1 MEQNFKN
8 YIRVKTIDSNY
19 REHIDDYEIKFDK
32 YKRINVFIGG
42 DHCFAHRNFDYKG
55 RSIKQLNEL
64 IKKHVIESNGDH
76 WTIHNIGYDKFILE
90 VIDIQ
95 IPDNPQENLIFDDFP
110 DLWLGCCDEA
120 IVFLL
125 PELKKFVK
133 ENIVK
138 EPNAVVNFP
147 ERINLEFPRWSFF
160 NIEGEYGYN
169 KTGKPRCK
177 LKHFSYNPGGRFWFN
192 ERHNFTKIQ
201 NLIKA
206 YIEND

>member
-8 YIRVKTIDSNY
+8 YIRVKTIDNYY
-19 REHIDDYEIKFDK
+19 REHIDDYEITFDK

-42 DHCFAHRNFDYKG
+42 DNCISYRNFNYEG
-55 RSIKQLNEL
+55 RSINHLKQLIQKYIIIPKEDNW
-64 IKKHVIESNGDH
+64 VISD
-76 WTIHNIGYDKFILE
+76 IGYDKFILE

-95 IPDNPQENLIFDDFP
+95 IPDNPVENLIFEKFP

-120 IVFLL
+120 IIFLL
-125 PELKKFVK
+125 PELKKFIN
-133 ENIVK
+133 ENIK
-138 EPNAVVNFP
+138 REPNAVIEFP
-147 ERINLEFPRWSFF
+147 ERIHLEFPKWSFF
-160 NIEGEYGYN
+160 DIEGEYGYN

-201 NLIKA
+201 NLIKE
-206 YIEND
+206 YVES

>member
-42 DHCFAHRNFDYKG
+42 DHCFAYRNFDYNG
-55 RSIKQLNEL
+55 RSINHLKQL
-64 IKKHVIESNGDH
+64 IQKHIIIPKEDH
-76 WTIHNIGYDKFILE
+76 WVISDIGFDKFILE

-95 IPDNPQENLIFDDFP
+95 IPDNPVENLIFENFP

-125 PELKKFVK
+125 PELKKFII
-133 ENIVK
+133 ENIKK
-138 EPNAVVNFP
+138 EPNAVIEFP
-147 ERINLEFPRWSFF
+147 ERIHLEFPRWSFF
-160 NIEGEYGYN
+160 DISGEYGYN

-192 ERHNFTKIQ
+192 ERHNFTKLQ
-201 NLIKA
+201 NLIKE
-206 YIEND
+206 YVES

>member
-42 DHCFAHRNFDYKG
+42 DHCFAYRNFDYKG
-55 RSIKQLNEL
+55 RSINHLKQL
-64 IKKHVIESNGDH
+64 IQKHIIMPKEDH
-76 WTIHNIGYDKFILE
+76 WVISDIGFDKFILE

-95 IPDNPQENLIFDDFP
+95 IPDNPVENLIFENFP

-125 PELKKFVK
+125 PELKKFII
-133 ENIVK
+133 ENIK
-138 EPNAVVNFP
+138 REPNAVIEFP
-147 ERINLEFPRWSFF
+147 ERIHLEFPRWSFF
-160 NIEGEYGYN
+160 DISGEYGYN

-201 NLIKA
+201 NLIKE
-206 YIEND
+206 YVES